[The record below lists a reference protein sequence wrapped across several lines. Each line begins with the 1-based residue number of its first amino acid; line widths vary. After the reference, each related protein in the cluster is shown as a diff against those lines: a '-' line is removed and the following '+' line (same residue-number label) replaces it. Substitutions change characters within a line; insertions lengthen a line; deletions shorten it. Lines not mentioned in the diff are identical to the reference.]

1 MANAYFY
8 YLLRRGAITGGG
20 LNAHVKDFRDR
31 VLSDG
36 GVIEAINCVQKAINR
51 LPQGVKFGTAMFNQ
65 FNTRITTDGGVTE
78 AQSCVE
84 QDLNYLNE
92 NFTTY

>member
-1 MANAYFY
+1 
-8 YLLRRGAITGGG
+8 
-20 LNAHVKDFRDR
+20 
-31 VLSDG
+31 
-36 GVIEAINCVQKAINR
+36 VQKAINR